1 MARYLMG
8 IDNGGTVAKAAI
20 FTPEGREVAVASSR
34 NDSLSP
40 QPGWVEFD
48 MHRLWQATADAIG
61 RAIATAGI
69 SAKDIACAA
78 CAGFGNGLFL
88 VDAAGQPVRNAI
100 SSSDGRAATISQR
113 WNAEGV
119 AKTVRPKM
127 MQDTWP
133 AQPAALLAWLR
144 AHEPESIRRA
154 RWVLMCKDYVRFRLT
169 GAAHAELTDMS
180 GTGLMNVGTADYDRT
195 ILDAMGIGEMQE
207 KLPPLCR
214 SADICGQVT
223 AAAAAQTGL
232 AEGTPVAG
240 GLFDIDACGLS
251 SSITEESQLCMIL
264 GTWGNNQYIARTPV
278 ATEEVFMT
286 SCYAIPGYYLMLEGS
301 ATSASNLEWFLSE
314 LFATEA
320 RLAKEQG
327 KSIYQIIHQAIEET
341 GPGDAG
347 ILFLPFLYGSNSHG
361 DASGT
366 ILGLANRHRRGH
378 VLRAIFEGV
387 VFSHRIHLERLLRV
401 RSRPQRIR
409 CSGGAARS
417 DLWMQMVADVFQ
429 TPVDVPEGS
438 ELGAF
443 GAAICAAVAAGI
455 YPTYEAACAS
465 MVRFT
470 RSFEPNPAMAAVYE
484 AKFTRYKRLLETL
497 YDAWPELAW
506 KPM

>member
-1 MARYLMG
+1 
-8 IDNGGTVAKAAI
+8 
-20 FTPEGREVAVASSR
+20 
-34 NDSLSP
+34 
-40 QPGWVEFD
+40 
-48 MHRLWQATADAIG
+48 
-61 RAIATAGI
+61 
-69 SAKDIACAA
+69 
-78 CAGFGNGLFL
+78 
-88 VDAAGQPVRNAI
+88 
-100 SSSDGRAATISQR
+100 
-113 WNAEGV
+113 
-119 AKTVRPKM
+119 
-127 MQDTWP
+127 
-133 AQPAALLAWLR
+133 
-144 AHEPESIRRA
+144 
-154 RWVLMCKDYVRFRLT
+154 
-169 GAAHAELTDMS
+169 
-180 GTGLMNVGTADYDRT
+180 
-195 ILDAMGIGEMQE
+195 
-207 KLPPLCR
+207 
-214 SADICGQVT
+214 
-223 AAAAAQTGL
+223 
-232 AEGTPVAG
+232 
-240 GLFDIDACGLS
+240 
-251 SSITEESQLCMIL
+251 
-264 GTWGNNQYIARTPV
+264 
-278 ATEEVFMT
+278 MT

-455 YPTYEAACAS
+455 YPTCEAACAS